1 MLDDAGTRAAVTAE
15 RAVLATLEAGCSAPV
30 GALADVVSDLTD
42 DGRVVDRVF
51 LRAVVG
57 TGDGALLRASA
68 TGDLDDAEKLG
79 AALAA
84 ELLDMAGDSAPTRS
98 ASADRTPSVAL
109 RAGRPPRRIKG
120 RTAARA
126 RSEPEAAEGDPGPP
140 AGPPYT
146 LNQE

>member
-1 MLDDAGTRAAVTAE
+1 
-15 RAVLATLEAGCSAPV
+15 V

-84 ELLDMAGDSAPTRS
+84 ELLDMAGGSDRS
-98 ASADRTPSVAL
+98 GHDASTPHSV
-109 RAGRPPRRIKG
+109 RGGRPAPDQ
-120 RTAARA
+120 
-126 RSEPEAAEGDPGPP
+126 EPDAAEGDPGSTGRPSVHAQP
-140 AGPPYT
+140 GVDR
-146 LNQE
+146 